1 MPSPESPIKLARE
14 LMTINE
20 ACIEVGMGDVS
31 GMAKTYCPFGSVFHA
46 DGGRSRAFKVYP
58 DTNTAYCF
66 ACQKVYDPVSLI
78 ATDKDITFRAAAEL
92 ILEMK
97 AYVSPDYQTRWEAL
111 TTEKVEVDTEAL
123 QDALRIACSRMVPD
137 WETRQ
142 FEDRV
147 ATKLTQCL
155 ALARKVK
162 NDEDGRKWLDMTKQA
177 MRQALGIATASPTS

>member
-1 MPSPESPIKLARE
+1 MPKSESPIKLANE
-14 LMTINE
+14 LMTIYE

-58 DTNTAYCF
+58 ETNSSYCF
-66 ACQKVYDPVSLI
+66 ACQKVYDPVGLI
-78 ATDKDITFRAAAEL
+78 ATEKDISYRAAAEL

-97 AYVSPDYQTRWEAL
+97 AYVSPDYETRWDAL
-111 TTEKVEVDTEAL
+111 TQETVQVDVEAL
-123 QDALRIACSRMVPD
+123 QDALRIACARMVPD
-137 WETRQ
+137 WATRQ

-155 ALARKVK
+155 GLARKVK

-177 MRQALGIATASPTS
+177 MRQALGVATASPTS

>member
-1 MPSPESPIKLARE
+1 MAGESPIKLARE
-14 LMTINE
+14 LMTIAE
-20 ACIEVGMGDVS
+20 ACVEVGMGDVS
-31 GMAKTYCPFGSVFHA
+31 NLAKTYCPFGQVLHT

-58 DTNTAYCF
+58 ETNTAYCF

-78 ATDKDITFRAAAEL
+78 ATERDISYRAAAEL

-97 AYVSPDYQTRWEAL
+97 AYVAPDYLTRWDAL
-111 TTEKVEVDTEAL
+111 TKETVDVDHEAL
-123 QDALRIACSRMVPD
+123 QDALKLACSRMVSD
-137 WETRQ
+137 WATRQ

-147 ATKLTQCL
+147 ASKLSQCL

-177 MRQALGIATASPTS
+177 MRQALGVASPNPTS

>member
-1 MPSPESPIKLARE
+1 VSESPVKLARE

-97 AYVSPDYQTRWEAL
+97 AYVSPDYQTRWDAL
-111 TTEKVEVDTEAL
+111 TQKAVEVDHEAL
-123 QDALRIACSRMVPD
+123 QDALKIACSTMVPD
-137 WETRQ
+137 WATRQ
-142 FEDRV
+142 FEERV

-155 ALARKVK
+155 TIARKVRTE
-162 NDEDGRKWLDMTKQA
+162 EDGRKWLDMSKQA
-177 MRQALGIATASPTS
+177 MRQVLRVAPPRPTI

>member
-1 MPSPESPIKLARE
+1 MADSPIKLARE

-31 GMAKTYCPFGSVFHA
+31 GMAKTYCPFGSVFHS

-58 DTNTAYCF
+58 ETNTAYCF

-78 ATDKDITFRAAAEL
+78 ANDRDITFRAAAEL

-97 AYVSPDYQTRWEAL
+97 AYVAPDYETRWDAI
-111 TTEKVEVDTEAL
+111 TKQAATVDVEAL
-123 QDALRIACSRMVPD
+123 QDALKIACSRMVPD
-137 WETRQ
+137 WATRQ

-147 ATKLTQCL
+147 AAKLAQCL

-162 NDEDGRKWLDMTKQA
+162 TDDDGRKWLDMTKEA
-177 MRQALGIATASPTS
+177 MRRTLGVAAPSPTS